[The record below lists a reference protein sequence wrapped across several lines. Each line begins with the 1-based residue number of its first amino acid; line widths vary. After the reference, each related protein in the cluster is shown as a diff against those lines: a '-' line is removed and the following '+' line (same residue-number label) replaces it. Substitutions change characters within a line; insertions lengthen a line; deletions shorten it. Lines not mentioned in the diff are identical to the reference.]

1 MESVRNIVREA
12 VQDVTFRQRDR
23 DGEVLFNEFADSSIN
38 FSVLIWLERSDQ
50 LSYRKALSE
59 AMIAIKRALDRAK
72 LTIPFP
78 IRRLD
83 FGADVVGGVRV
94 DATQHS
100 PGAAP
105 AREAPAP
112 S

>member
-1 MESVRNIVREA
+1 MPNLSQIPGKVIHKL
-12 VQDVTFRQRDR
+12 TT
-23 DGEVLFNEFADSSIN
+23 
-38 FSVLIWLERSDQ
+38 WPERSDQ
-50 LSYRKALSE
+50 LSYLRALSE
-59 AMIAIKRALDRAK
+59 AMIAIKRAK

-78 IRRLD
+78 IRTLD

-94 DATQHS
+94 DATQLS
-100 PGAAP
+100 PAAAP